1 MLTIKEVDI
10 LELNELIAIAFDG
23 DTDLLDYYDR
33 VANVSSVDEMVNDT
47 FDKIKDYENH
57 FANCYSY
64 VVNYQEKKI
73 GYIFI
78 TKNPNLLISFSINK
92 EYRCRENLASYF
104 SLIKSLFED
113 TFGCYLN
120 TYNTRAI
127 DWLKKC
133 EMEITSNNVS
143 SLITFLNLR
152 ICQ

>member
-10 LELNELIAIAFDG
+10 LELKKLIDIAFDG
-23 DTDLLDYYDR
+23 DTELIDYYDR
-33 VANVSSVDEMVNDT
+33 IANVSSVDEMVNDT

-64 VVNYQEKKI
+64 AVMYDDKEI
-73 GYIFI
+73 GYLFI
-78 TKNPNLLISFSINK
+78 TKNPNLLISFSLNK
-92 EYRCRENLASYF
+92 AYRCKENLASYF

-113 TFGCYLN
+113 RFGCYLN

-127 DWLKKC
+127 NWLKKC
-133 EMEITSNNVS
+133 EMDIVSNNVS